1 MKYKIGDRVRIT
13 RDKSKGTHWNVNGEM
28 DKWLGKVMTIRAT
41 ARATSCDVYLM
52 KEDFGEFLGVGWLWT
67 DDMIDGLADEH
78 KTVITTDGK
87 TTTAKLYD
95 GKKFIKEA
103 TAKCSPEDEFDFKT
117 GAELAFE
124 RLFDKNKGEYFTG
137 KAVYTGGG
145 FLTIGR
151 TIGKIYEFKKGFY
164 YDDDSI
170 KRPAGDKGFT
180 KANVYSDGF
189 LPIKE

>member
-1 MKYKIGDRVRIT
+1 MKYKVGDRVRIT
-13 RDKSKGTHWNVNGEM
+13 RDKSKSDKWNKRGEM
-28 DKWLGKVMTIRAT
+28 DKWLGKVMTIRDIT
-41 ARATSCDVYLM
+41 AGCYSMEEDYNEYL
-52 KEDFGEFLGVGWLWT
+52 GGWFWYE
-67 DDMIDGLADEH
+67 DMIDGLADEH
-78 KTVITTDGK
+78 KIVITTDGK
-87 TTTAKLYD
+87 NTTAYLYN
-95 GKKFIKEA
+95 GKKLEGEA
-103 TAKCSPEDEFDFKT
+103 TAICSPEDEFDFKI
-117 GAELAFE
+117 GAELAVE
-124 RLFDKNKGEYFTG
+124 RLFIDEFFTG

-145 FLTIGR
+145 LFTIGR